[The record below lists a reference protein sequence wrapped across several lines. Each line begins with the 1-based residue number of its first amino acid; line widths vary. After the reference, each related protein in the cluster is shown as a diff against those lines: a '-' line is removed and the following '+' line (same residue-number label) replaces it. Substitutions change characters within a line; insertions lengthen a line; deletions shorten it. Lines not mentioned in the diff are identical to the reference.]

1 MGSSS
6 PCLVDAMV
14 VIDGFRYGFWEPLIG
29 GHTVA
34 VVEEVRGEAKHYKGV
49 GGEKVLIDL
58 QPHVD
63 AGRLRVESATLH
75 ELRVV
80 RQAGETK
87 GLGQGELAS
96 LALVV
101 ARQWQFCTA
110 DKPAVRAMKKLGV
123 LDRWVPLE
131 ELLSALD
138 PPLPIPEAKYSR
150 AEAEPK

>member
-34 VVEEVRGEAKHYKGV
+34 VVEEVREEAQYYKGA
-49 GGEKVLIDL
+49 GGEKVPIDL
-58 QPHVD
+58 QPHLD
-63 AGRLRVESATLH
+63 ARRVRMELPTLH
-75 ELRVV
+75 EVRALRQLSKS
-80 RQAGETK
+80 RRLDKGEF
-87 GLGQGELAS
+87 AS
-96 LALVV
+96 LALAL
-101 ARQWQFCTA
+101 ARHHHFCTA
-110 DKPAVRAMKKLGV
+110 DRRAVRAMKDLGI

-131 ELLSALD
+131 DLLSALD

-150 AEAEPK
+150 AAAEPK